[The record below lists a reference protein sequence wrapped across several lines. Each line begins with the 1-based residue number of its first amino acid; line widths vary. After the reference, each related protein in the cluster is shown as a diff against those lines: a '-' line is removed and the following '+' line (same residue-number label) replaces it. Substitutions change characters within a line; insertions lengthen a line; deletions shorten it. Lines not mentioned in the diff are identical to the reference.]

1 MLTNSLFPVRSSG
14 SGTSSGPPGPRW
26 LQKIRPRVTRSI
38 PRKRIRDR
46 AHPKRRTSRP
56 ATDTPS
62 RHLASVCPA
71 NEQDVRPHD
80 IRPNRNAARENGACD
95 RSLHSNLADRTRS
108 FFPNPE
114 HDVSDDPRTG
124 SPVPDSGKFDVS
136 HADARANDAIVP
148 DELHAL
154 FRCIDTAVV
163 LSTTASDV
171 PPPGTLHCNSG
182 SEHTTAGNGSR
193 SLSAGSIATRYDKR
207 VLANSNVL
215 KDPEEGPR
223 ELLSRKVKSR
233 TEGHH
238 FSPRRLF
245 PHRHHPPSTTRPSTI
260 PTPLSSTPVVQIVTI
275 NLWLSIPPTLN
286 QVAELS

>member
-1 MLTNSLFPVRSSG
+1 MLSNNLFPVRSSG

-38 PRKRIRDR
+38 PRKPIRGR
-46 AHPKRRTSRP
+46 AHPKRRAPRP

-62 RHLASVCPA
+62 RHLASVDPA

-80 IRPNRNAARENGACD
+80 IRPNRNAARENVASD
-95 RSLHSNLADRTRS
+95 RSLHSNLADRTKT
-108 FFPNPE
+108 FCPDAE
-114 HDVSDDPRTG
+114 HDVNDDPRTP
-124 SPVPDSGKFDVS
+124 SPLQRSGPSAAS
-136 HADARANDAIVP
+136 HAAARANDAIVP
-148 DELHAL
+148 DELHAP

-171 PPPGTLHCNSG
+171 PPPGTLHCNSA

-193 SLSAGSIATRYDKR
+193 SLSAGSIATRCDKR
-207 VLANSNVL
+207 VLASSNVL
-215 KDPEEGPR
+215 KDAEKGPR

-233 TEGHH
+233 IEGRH

-245 PHRHHPPSTTRPSTI
+245 PHRHQPSTTKPSTI
-260 PTPLSSTPVVQIVTI
+260 PSLLSSTPVVHIVTI
-275 NLWLSIPPTLN
+275 SLRLSTPHTLN
-286 QVAELS
+286 